1 MVHQMVMRLL
11 EIQFFTRSKRKLT
24 NPLGNIIILPL
35 AIVPMVLAVAYQTQT
50 GAAVIVLCGFFALFV
65 GSYRWAVRRA
75 RWPAYRRSRKL
86 SNS

>member
-1 MVHQMVMRLL
+1 MVMRLL

-50 GAAVIVLCGFFALFV
+50 GAAVVVLCGFVALFV

-75 RWPAYRRSRKL
+75 RQPVYRRSRKL
-86 SNS
+86 KSS